1 MVLPPSSSLGQYFG
15 GLPDPREGQNVQHP
29 LLSILSIA
37 ICAVI
42 CGADNRVD
50 VEMFGQAKQAWLATF
65 LDLPHGIPSHDTFG
79 RVFRRIN
86 PDAFESCFSEW
97 TQALCRLTA
106 GEVVALDGKQ
116 LRRSKDGVL
125 GREGIRLVSAWASEN
140 ALMLTQA
147 PVEAVHNEIPILF
160 RLLRLLDLSDA
171 VITID
176 GIGCQT
182 EIATAI
188 REQHADDVLAV
199 KGNQETLA
207 YDVQA
212 AFEPT
217 TRDFASQYAKTV
229 NKGHGRIEIREC
241 WATDAPDVLAF
252 IQDLKAWSGLR
263 SLVKVTSERR
273 LPTKTEY
280 ETRYFISSLPPDPT
294 HLLQVVR
301 SHWQIENAFH
311 WVLDIA
317 FREDESRVRK
327 DHAPRIF
334 ALLRRLALNL
344 LKHETSLKVGTKA
357 KRLRA
362 GWDAPDLLKVLCSS

>member
-1 MVLPPSSSLGQYFG
+1 MGLPPSSSLEQYFG
-15 GLPDPREGQNVQHP
+15 ELPDPRKGQNIQHP
-29 LLSILSIA
+29 LVSILSIA

-42 CGADNRVD
+42 CGADNWVD
-50 VEMFGQAKQAWLATF
+50 VEMFGQSKRAWLETF

-86 PDAFESCFSEW
+86 PEAFETCFNEW
-97 TQALCRLTA
+97 TQALCSLTA

-140 ALMLTQA
+140 ALVLTQA
-147 PVEAVHNEIPILF
+147 AVEEGHNEIPTLVK
-160 RLLRLLDLSDA
+160 LLELLDLSEA
-171 VITID
+171 VVTID

-182 EIATAI
+182 KIAAALI
-188 REQHADDVLAV
+188 EQHADYVLAV

-217 TRDFASQYAKTV
+217 TRDFQPQYAKTV
-229 NKGHGRIEIREC
+229 NKGHGRVEIREC
-241 WATDAPDVLAF
+241 WVTDAPDVLAF
-252 IQDLKAWSGLR
+252 IQDYKAWSGLR
-263 SLVKVTSERR
+263 SLVKITSERR

-280 ETRYFISSLPPDPT
+280 DTRYFISSLPPDPSR
-294 HLLQVVR
+294 HLQVVR
-301 SHWQIENAFH
+301 AHWQIENAFH

-327 DHAPRIF
+327 DHAPRNL

-344 LKHETSLKVGTKA
+344 LKQETSLKVGVKA

-362 GWDAPDLLKVLCSS
+362 GWDAPYLLKVLCPS

>member
-1 MVLPPSSSLGQYFG
+1 MTLPPMSSLDLYFSE
-15 GLPDPREGQNVQHP
+15 LPDPREGQNIQHP

-42 CGADNRVD
+42 CGADNWVD
-50 VEMFGQAKQAWLATF
+50 VEMFGEAKQAWLATF

-86 PDAFESCFSEW
+86 PEAFKSCFNEW
-97 TQALCRLTA
+97 TQALCSLTA

-125 GREGIRLVSAWASEN
+125 GREGIRLVSAWASAN

-147 PVEAVHNEIPILF
+147 PVEEGRNEIPT
-160 RLLRLLDLSDA
+160 LLKLLGLLDVSQA
-171 VITID
+171 VVTID

-182 EIATAI
+182 EIAAALT
-188 REQHADDVLAV
+188 EQHADYVLAV

-217 TRDFASQYAKTV
+217 TRDFAPQYAKTV
-229 NKGHGRIEIREC
+229 NKGHGRVEIREC
-241 WATDAPDVLAF
+241 WVTDAPDVLAF
-252 IQDLKAWSGLR
+252 IQDYKAWSGLR
-263 SLVKVTSERR
+263 SLVKITSERR
-273 LPTKTEY
+273 LPTKTESQ
-280 ETRYFISSLPPDPT
+280 TRYFISSLPPDPT
-294 HLLQVVR
+294 RHLQVVR
-301 SHWQIENAFH
+301 AHWQIENAFH

-327 DHAPRIF
+327 DHAPLNL

-344 LKHETSLKVGTKA
+344 LKRESTLKVGIKA

-362 GWDAPDLLKVLCSS
+362 GWDAPYLLKVLCSP

>member
-1 MVLPPSSSLGQYFG
+1 MVVPPTSSLEQYFG
-15 GLPDPREGQNVQHP
+15 ELPDPREGQNVQHP

-42 CGADNRVD
+42 CGADNWVD
-50 VEMFGQAKQAWLATF
+50 VEMFGQAKQGWFEKF
-65 LDLPHGIPSHDTFG
+65 LKLPHGIPSHDTFG
-79 RVFRRIN
+79 RVFRHIN
-86 PDAFESCFSEW
+86 PEAFESCFSEW
-97 TQALCRLTA
+97 TQALCSLTA

-147 PVEAVHNEIPILF
+147 QVEEGHNEIPTLLK
-160 RLLRLLDLSDA
+160 LLRLLDVSET
-171 VITID
+171 VVTID

-182 EIATAI
+182 EIAVALTQ
-188 REQHADDVLAV
+188 QHADYVLAV

-207 YDVQA
+207 DDVQA

-217 TRDFASQYAKTV
+217 TRDFAPHYAKTV
-229 NKGHGRIEIREC
+229 NKGHGRVEIREC
-241 WATDAPDVLAF
+241 WVTDAPDVLAF
-252 IQDLKAWSGLR
+252 IRDYKVWSGLR
-263 SLVKVTSERR
+263 SLVKITSERR
-273 LPTKTEY
+273 LATKTEY

-294 HLLQVVR
+294 RLLQVVR
-301 SHWQIENAFH
+301 AHWQIENAFH

-327 DHAPRIF
+327 DHAPRNL

-344 LKHETSLKVGTKA
+344 LKQETSLKVGVKA

-362 GWDAPDLLKVLCSS
+362 GWDAPYLLKVLCSP